1 MKVFIWVFLDLKKWP
16 FSKMVIPERMIQGK
30 SRVGVK
36 LTLGPESPMNYFI
49 EDFQGLKIMTILK
62 LVISEQ

>member
-1 MKVFIWVFLDLKKWP
+1 
-16 FSKMVIPERMIQGK
+16 MVNEGFHEGFPGFEIMAIFPERMIQGK

-49 EDFQGLKIMTILK
+49 EDFQGLKNNDHFRIGDF
-62 LVISEQ
+62 

>member
-1 MKVFIWVFLDLKKWP
+1 MGVFLGLEKWP
-16 FSKMVIPERMIQGK
+16 FSKMVILERMIQDK
-30 SRVGVK
+30 SRGGGK

-62 LVISEQ
+62 MVIAEQ